1 MDAESLDTLTT
12 SALNALA
19 SSPNGSMTLADIVTH
34 LETRFGP
41 NEEEA
46 QDATAPQSRSF
57 RQSIERLVSTGEPQ
71 SLIARGLASAA
82 DGVVHI
88 TEAGRALVGR

>member
-12 SALNALA
+12 SALKALA

-41 NEEEA
+41 N
-46 QDATAPQSRSF
+46 
-57 RQSIERLVSTGEPQ
+57 
-71 SLIARGLASAA
+71 
-82 DGVVHI
+82 
-88 TEAGRALVGR
+88 